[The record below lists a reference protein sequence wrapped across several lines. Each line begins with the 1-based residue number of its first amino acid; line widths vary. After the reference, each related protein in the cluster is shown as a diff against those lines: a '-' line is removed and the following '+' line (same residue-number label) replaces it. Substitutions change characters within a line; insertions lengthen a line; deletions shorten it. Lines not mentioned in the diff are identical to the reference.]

1 MGHIHMHMRMRRYGE
16 DMSALERRLQL
27 LLDAERYAKVSAE
40 AQRSGRSVAA
50 VIREAIDLR
59 FVGEQDA
66 VRMASAAEL
75 LAMTVEPDSDA
86 GESPADLKDAYAAEL
101 QHKFER

>member
-1 MGHIHMHMRMRRYGE
+1 MWHVYAHIMSVMG
-16 DMSALERRLQL
+16 RRLQL
-27 LLDAERYAKVSAE
+27 LLDQERYDRVAAE